1 MTPEEIIRADA
12 DERGLDADLIVKSIG
27 HSINKGESV
36 AFHDGNSVLLVR
48 KIDDKDAELHLFT
61 SDKPMALVK
70 AVIRFIERIR
80 ETNLEYVYGK
90 ADKDH
95 IIEMLKMLGIP
106 VMDSDKGQY
115 NWKAKVE

>member
-12 DERGLDADLIVKSIG
+12 DERELDHEPILKTISHWID
-27 HSINKGESV
+27 KGEAV
-36 AFHDGNSVLLVR
+36 AYHEGDSVLLVR
-48 KIDDKDAELHLFT
+48 KISEKNAELHLFT

-70 AVIRFIERIR
+70 AVMRFIERIR

-106 VMDSDKGQY
+106 VMDSDKEQY